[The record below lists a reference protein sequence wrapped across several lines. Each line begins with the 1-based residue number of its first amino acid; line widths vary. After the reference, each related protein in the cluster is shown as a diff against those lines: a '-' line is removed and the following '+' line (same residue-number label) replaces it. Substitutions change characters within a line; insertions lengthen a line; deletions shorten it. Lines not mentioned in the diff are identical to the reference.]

1 MAKMAIVRGM
11 KGVTAKMQEWVLE
24 REKAHREQLALNAR
38 FHLESCEDKVNEARS
53 KLAAHRIKYRL

>member
-1 MAKMAIVRGM
+1 M